1 MTETRE
7 LFARDENGEWL
18 IGKLGIRGEYNGK
31 YEEMLADRRYAT
43 WKDYNIIVEKT
54 FNANAKAGYWEIIIT
69 HTKPLDNIG
78 TELL

>member
-1 MTETRE
+1 MQKQPGRG
-7 LFARDENGEWL
+7 DWL
-18 IGKLGIRGEYNGK
+18 IRQLGIAREYNGR
-31 YEEMLADRRYAT
+31 YGGMLEDQRRAT